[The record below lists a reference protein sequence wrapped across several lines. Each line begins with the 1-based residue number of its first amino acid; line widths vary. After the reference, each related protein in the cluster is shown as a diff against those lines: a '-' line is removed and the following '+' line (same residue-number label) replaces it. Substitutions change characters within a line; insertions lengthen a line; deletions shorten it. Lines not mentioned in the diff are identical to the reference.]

1 MKRFSCRHFLVWAIG
16 ILTLGAAVGQPI
28 EIPSRADGNQMR
40 VPLRFG
46 ESETIWA
53 VFDTGAPGPGV
64 VITQPGL
71 PDKMG
76 WAHTGKAHIGGAG
89 SGSGSQADVYRG
101 VDLRMGE
108 LKLGDRRVIA
118 LPPDLDFVRET
129 RKSGFEGVIGGAVLN
144 RYVVEIDYARARLN
158 LHDPEGFQPPQGSTV
173 LPLSFNGSG
182 HIFVDA
188 QLRQQG
194 GPPIPIRLVVDTG
207 ASHALSLETSRDQRI
222 TVPENALPRY
232 LGRGING
239 EIHGRVGRI
248 PELHLGDLVLRDLVA
263 SFPEPGH
270 MPQLGKR
277 NGNLGMGVLRRFVV
291 FFDYAHQRM
300 VLQPGPEFEK
310 PFGFTTT
317 GLRVSRWGDLF
328 RVVSLIEDS
337 PAAQQG
343 IEKNDLL
350 LAVDGRSMQSMT
362 SDELKELLRQE
373 DRTLRLRVRRGEEVR
388 EFELTTR
395 RLL

>member
-1 MKRFSCRHFLVWAIG
+1 
-16 ILTLGAAVGQPI
+16 
-28 EIPSRADGNQMR
+28 MR
-40 VPLRFG
+40 LPLQFG

-64 VITQPGL
+64 IITQPGL

-76 WAHTGKAHIGGAG
+76 WAHSGKAHIGGVG
-89 SGSGSQADVYRG
+89 SGSGGQADIYRG

-118 LPPDLDFVRET
+118 LPPELAFVRET

-144 RYVVEIDYARARLN
+144 RYVVEIDYARARFK
-158 LHDPEGFQPPQGSTV
+158 LHDPESFQPPQGSTI
-173 LPLSFNGSG
+173 LPLSFSGSR

-188 QLRQQG
+188 QLKQQG

-207 ASHALSLETSRDQRI
+207 ASHALSMQAGRGQPIS
-222 TVPENALPRY
+222 VPEKALPSY

-248 PELHLGDLVLRDLVA
+248 PELHLGGLVLRDLVA

-291 FFDYAHQRM
+291 YFDYAHKRM

-310 PFGFTTT
+310 PFGFTAT
-317 GLRVSRWGDLF
+317 GLRVRRWGDLF
-328 RVVSLIEDS
+328 RVGSLIENS

-350 LAVDGRSMQSMT
+350 LAVDGRSVQSMT
-362 SDELKELLRQE
+362 SDELRELLRQE
-373 DRTLRLRVRRGEEVR
+373 DRKLRLRVRRGEEVR
-388 EFELTTR
+388 EIDLTTR